1 MDADHESILLIKQ
14 EVFVY
19 KIPPAGSNR
28 KHRYSVKIVLKS
40 NQINLSKWIGIL
52 WTNVKCFWCE
62 IEQKSNHSLNCQQF
76 IDCSVKFYCYVV
88 CV

>member
-28 KHRYSVKIVLKS
+28 KHRYGVKVTQIKS
-40 NQINLSKWIGIL
+40 ICPNGLAMEL
-52 WTNVKCFWCE
+52 AFCE
-62 IEQKSNHSLNCQQF
+62 R
-76 IDCSVKFYCYVV
+76 V
-88 CV
+88 